1 MEHEE
6 EEEVHATERQV
17 TSSVEDEPT
26 ESSHRHEQQSEG
38 EAEKDH
44 NGQLEFLR

>member
-6 EEEVHATERQV
+6 EEVHASERQV

-26 ESSHRHEQQSEG
+26 ESSHRHDQSEE
-38 EAEKDH
+38 EAEKDN
-44 NGQLEFLR
+44 NGQLESLR

>member
-1 MEHEE
+1 MEH

-26 ESSHRHEQQSEG
+26 EKACNIVPQMTAG
-38 EAEKDH
+38 AKKAPLLAEA
-44 NGQLEFLR
+44 GL

>member
-6 EEEVHATERQV
+6 EDVHEIERQV
-17 TSSVEDEPT
+17 TSSAEDEPT
-26 ESSHRHEQQSEG
+26 ESSHRHEQQYEG

-44 NGQLEFLR
+44 NGQLESLR

>member
-1 MEHEE
+1 MEYE
-6 EEEVHATERQV
+6 EEEVHAIERQV

-26 ESSHRHEQQSEG
+26 ESSNRHDQSEG

-44 NGQLEFLR
+44 NGQLESLR